1 MNKSKLAV
9 GLMTAVLSVGALAGC
24 DSNKV
29 KYSSDGTILTY
40 TDGNGQFHKVTAD
53 DLFID
58 YYDDASKYQ
67 SIFDSIN
74 SIVVKNYFTIDDPV
88 DYHGQTVHLGRDQM
102 GQINSDADFK
112 VAKDK
117 KTAETNAENNG
128 TSYDTEFEAILSGKG
143 AEDEKELHE
152 KYVEE
157 LQKEK
162 FDENFYKY
170 CIDDIK
176 KGAKL
181 SSEELVDTQLWKGY
195 FTDMLPY
202 HVSHVLVKLEDGSGT
217 NYSNGTISEENAKKL
232 YDVVDALKNDK
243 GEDTFRTIAKRFSED
258 TGSAANYGDLGI
270 MDYSTGYVNE
280 FKLGIYAYE
289 NFIGNYTSKATEEKS
304 KINIPDKDAYRKQV
318 KDAFG
323 LASETDVPEIP
334 FSVFK
339 DVYDYRKQV
348 KDEKDEAVLDDSSN
362 FYPRN
367 VIYNKYLN
375 RHSVAFITNDA
386 ESTDVDNHATGFK
399 AYDSGA
405 LSGKNVLSVNIG
417 TKDAPNWTPILVT
430 RAGSD
435 YQGIHFIV
443 VNRSPFAGEGDDKV
457 VAGVSLNDYYTTY
470 YPDQQ
475 DYPTKDG
482 SPLKTYI
489 NFTSSETA
497 DTKSRAESLKSTLKS
512 FDSDKLGKYIY
523 RKYFEKEGLKICD
536 EKLADALDKWIDRGF
551 EKKDKETKEA
561 WEKTWRDYV
570 DTLAKQNDERKKLVS
585 EACKIGYLYGNDTR
599 KLTDITRD
607 GASENL
613 YNEMKAFLIAEGHEA
628 DVEKYLGTEANAKLV
643 KELFK
648 SKGGLCNDGK
658 DHF

>member
-9 GLMTAVLSVGALAGC
+9 GLMTAVLSVGVLAGC
-24 DSNKV
+24 DNNKV

-58 YYDDASKYQ
+58 YYDDSSKYQ

-88 DYHGQTVHLGRDQM
+88 QFHGQTVHLGKDQM
-102 GQINSDADFK
+102 GQINTDADFK
-112 VAKDK
+112 VEKDK

-128 TSYDTEFEAILSGKG
+128 TSYDTEFEAILSSKG
-143 AEDEKELHE
+143 AEDENELHE

-170 CIDDIK
+170 FIDDIK

-181 SSEELVDTQLWKGY
+181 DSEAGTTDQLWTGY
-195 FTDMLPY
+195 FNDMLPY

-289 NFIGNYTSKATEEKS
+289 NFVGDYAATAETSKISIPNESAYLEE
-304 KINIPDKDAYRKQV
+304 V
-318 KDAFG
+318 KESFG
-323 LASETDVPEIP
+323 LTATTDIPEIP

-348 KDEKDEAVLDDSSN
+348 KDEKDEAVLEDSSN

-399 AYDSGA
+399 AYATGS
-405 LSGKNVLSVNIG
+405 LSGKNVLSVNLG
-417 TKDAPNWTPILVT
+417 TKEAPNWTPILVT

-475 DYPTKDG
+475 DYPVDESG

-489 NFTSSETA
+489 NFSSKETT

-512 FDSDKLGKYIY
+512 FDSDKLGKYIFK
-523 RKYFEKEGLKICD
+523 KYFEKEGLQITD
-536 EKLADALDKWIDRGF
+536 SKLADALNKWIDRGF
-551 EKKDKETKEA
+551 EKKDRETNEA

-570 DTLAKQNDERKKLVS
+570 DTLAKQNDERTKLVS

-607 GASENL
+607 GATKNL
-613 YNEMKAFLIAEGHEA
+613 YNEMKDFLVAEGHGA
-628 DVEKYLGTEANAKLV
+628 DVETYLGTESDAKLV

-658 DHF
+658 EHF